1 MRHFL
6 IFMLCASFLPSVF
19 AQAYRSEI
27 GKAGF
32 YADKFQGQ
40 RMASGAVYDKKKMTC
55 AHKQLPFG
63 TRIRVTNLENK
74 KSVVV
79 EVNDTGPYKEGF
91 IVDLSRAAA
100 EAIGMVRAGVVR
112 VRIEPVEPVTAPL
125 RPLVP
130 TPAPGD
136 QLSPEAPRVPSSSGI
151 RILKPYS
158 PPGGAR
164 PGGDP
169 PPPSRGTGVKGG
181 GTSPET
187 YYTAPYPPEPQPM
200 QPPTKSRDLYQ
211 LSIKRPFKEGYAVQ
225 VGVMTNLQIGMQ
237 EAHKLEADFPD
248 MVLVLVE
255 TDLTVPETAA
265 RPLFKVMIGPY
276 YDKASAEKAR
286 AAAVKKGYKKPFVVD
301 ITNI

>member
-6 IFMLCASFLPSVF
+6 ILLFCAAFLPTVF
-19 AQAYRSEI
+19 AQAYRSET

-40 RMASGAVYDKKKMTC
+40 PMANGALYDKKKLTC

-63 TRIRVTNLENK
+63 TRIRVTNLQNQ

-79 EVNDTGPYKEGF
+79 EVNDTGPFKEGF

-100 EAIGMVRAGVVR
+100 AAIGMDRVGVAR
-112 VRIEPVEPVTAPL
+112 VRIEPVEPLTAPL
-125 RPLVP
+125 RPLVES
-130 TPAPGD
+130 PGGE
-136 QLSPEAPRVPSSSGI
+136 LSPEAPRVPSSSGI
-151 RILKPYS
+151 QLIRPYNDGNS
-158 PPGGAR
+158 AR
-164 PGGDP
+164 PGATLP
-169 PPPSRGTGVKGG
+169 PTGSSPGSKGGAPPS
-181 GTSPET
+181 T
-187 YYTAPYPPEPQPM
+187 YSSEPAPLQPQ
-200 QPPTKSRDLYQ
+200 TKSRELYQ

-237 EAHKLEADFPD
+237 EANKLEIDFPD

-255 TDLTVPETAA
+255 SDPTVPEASA

-286 AAAVKKGYKKPFVVD
+286 LVAVKKGYKKPFVVNITD
-301 ITNI
+301 I

>member
-1 MRHFL
+1 
-6 IFMLCASFLPSVF
+6 MLCASFLSPVS
-19 AQAYRSEI
+19 AQSYRSET
-27 GKAGF
+27 GNAGF
-32 YADKFQGQ
+32 YPDKFHGQ
-40 RMASGAVYDKKKMTC
+40 PTASGALYDKKKMTC
-55 AHKQLPFG
+55 AHKQLPYG
-63 TRIRVTNLENK
+63 TRIRVTNLANK
-74 KSVVV
+74 KSVDV

-100 EAIGMVRAGVVR
+100 AAIGMVGTGVAR

-125 RPLVP
+125 RPLAP
-130 TPAPGD
+130 TLAPGD
-136 QLSPEAPRVPSSSGI
+136 QLSPEAPRVPSAGGI
-151 RILKPYS
+151 RIIKPYS
-158 PPGGAR
+158 PSGGAR

-169 PPPSRGTGVKGG
+169 PPPNPGTGVKGG
-181 GTSPET
+181 GTPPAT
-187 YYTAPYPPEPQPM
+187 YSSAPYSPEPQPL
-200 QPPTKSRDLYQ
+200 QPPTKSRELYQ

-237 EAHKLEADFPD
+237 EAQKIETDFPD

-255 TDLTVPETAA
+255 TDLTVPESSA

-286 AAAVKKGYKKPFVVD
+286 VVAVKKGYKKPFVVD

>member
-6 IFMLCASFLPSVF
+6 TFLLCAAFLPTLI
-19 AQAYRSEI
+19 AQAYQSEV

-40 RMASGAVYDKKKMTC
+40 PTASGALYDKKKLTC
-55 AHKQLPFG
+55 AHNQLPFG
-63 TRIRVTNLENK
+63 TRIRVTNLENQ

-79 EVNDTGPYKEGF
+79 EVNDTGPFKEGF

-112 VRIEPVEPVTAPL
+112 VRIELTAPLTAPL
-125 RPLVP
+125 RPRVES
-130 TPAPGD
+130 PGG

-151 RILKPYS
+151 QIIRPYNDGNS
-158 PPGGAR
+158 AR
-164 PGGDP
+164 PGAA
-169 PPPSRGTGVKGG
+169 PPST
-181 GTSPET
+181 GTSPGRKGG
-187 YYTAPYPPEPQPM
+187 APDSTYPPEPQPL
-200 QPPTKSRDLYQ
+200 QPPTKSRELYQ

-237 EAHKLEADFPD
+237 EADKLAVDFPD

-255 TDLTVPETAA
+255 SDLTIPEATA

-286 AAAVKKGYKKPFVVD
+286 VAAVKKGYKKPFVVNITD
-301 ITNI
+301 I

>member
-6 IFMLCASFLPSVF
+6 IFMLCAAFLPPVY
-19 AQAYRSEI
+19 AQTYRSET

-40 RMASGAVYDKKKMTC
+40 PTKSGDLYDKKRLTC
-55 AHKQLPFG
+55 AHNRLPFG

-79 EVNDTGPYKEGF
+79 EVNDSGPYKEGF

-100 EAIGMVRAGVVR
+100 EAIGMVRAGVAR
-112 VRIEPVEPVTAPL
+112 VRIELTEPLSAPL
-125 RPLVP
+125 RSLA
-130 TPAPGD
+130 PAPGD
-136 QLSPEAPRVPSSSGI
+136 QLSPEAPRVPSASGI
-151 RILKPYS
+151 RVLKPYT
-158 PPGGAR
+158 PPGGVR
-164 PGGDP
+164 PVGDP
-169 PPPSRGTGVKGG
+169 PLPSQGTAGKGV
-181 GTSPET
+181 GTPVANYT
-187 YYTAPYPPEPQPM
+187 YPSYPSEPQPQ
-200 QPPTKSRDLYQ
+200 QPPTKSRELYQ
-211 LSIKRPFKEGYAVQ
+211 LSIKRPSKEGYAVQ
-225 VGVMTNLQIGMQ
+225 VGVLTNLQIGMQ
-237 EAHKLEADFPD
+237 EANKLEIDFPD

-276 YDKASAEKAR
+276 YDKASAEKTR
-286 AAAVKKGYKKPFVVD
+286 IAAVKKGYKKPFVVD